1 MGTIPAPNIVE
12 AAGQIAQAPQN
23 ALQEFARV
31 AQLKQAT
38 ALGQQ
43 QTQAAQLENQKTQQ
57 QIADQ
62 KATTAA
68 FLGWDHKDPNEL
80 ATSVVKNGGSATAAQ
95 AIQQHYLGLRQ
106 TAATIAKDDATTG
119 KTNLDTKIEQHNQT
133 IGQLTALDGVPD
145 EQLSQHL
152 TEQGQ
157 KLSASQDPEEQQA
170 GQHVLSFASMPPA
183 QARQQLKI
191 VEHALMGEKEQFTQA
206 KDLASQQIAQQEANS
221 KDWKD
226 FPALGMAVNTKTG
239 EQRSVTGAGGLM
251 PPGMM
256 EAKYVALQQKQNAG
270 QPLSKEDAAWTKG
283 YEHMKQLVPQFTNL
297 MAITGGGLG
306 PSATPA
312 APAAGTPGAAPGA
325 KPAPDPAKVPG
336 GWVSGSGKSL
346 NDVPASIRG
355 EVQQV
360 LEYRRADPSI
370 TQRGPVGQAISQW
383 VADLDPQHD
392 GTTFGNRN
400 KTLTEFQ
407 KDASSGELGAVNTAL
422 GHLGELY
429 TAAQALQGGNLPI
442 LHSIA
447 AKFGL
452 ATGGD
457 AASTYRA
464 ILHRVGPEMTKAYI
478 KGGGTE
484 GERGSNEADFDIDK
498 GQKQIV
504 SNIAESAQ
512 LLNSKLASKKQAW
525 ETGFQPYR
533 DRDSFENRFLTP
545 DAKKTLGDLSSMAP
559 TNKGGGGDFSVKA
572 PNGRIYKFKDQAAL
586 DNFKAAAHIQ

>member
-12 AAGQIAQAPQN
+12 AAGDIASAPVN
-23 ALQEFARV
+23 ALQEYARV

-38 ALGQQ
+38 AVGQQ
-43 QTQAAQLENQKTQQ
+43 QEQGLQLENQQKQQ
-57 QIADQ
+57 AIADQ
-62 KATTAA
+62 QATTKA

-106 TAATIAKDDATTG
+106 TAAKIAQDDATTG

-133 IGQLTALDGVPD
+133 LGQLTALDDVPD

-206 KDLASQQIAQQEANS
+206 QDVQKQQTAQQEANS

-283 YEHMKQLVPQFTNL
+283 YEKMKTLVPQFTNV
-297 MAITGGGLG
+297 MALTGGGLG

-312 APAAGTPGAAPGA
+312 AAPGTPGA

-559 TNKGGGGDFSVKA
+559 TNKGGAGGGETKTYQGHTYSK
-572 PNGRIYKFKDQAAL
+572 QADGSWKL
-586 DNFKAAAHIQ
+586 QS